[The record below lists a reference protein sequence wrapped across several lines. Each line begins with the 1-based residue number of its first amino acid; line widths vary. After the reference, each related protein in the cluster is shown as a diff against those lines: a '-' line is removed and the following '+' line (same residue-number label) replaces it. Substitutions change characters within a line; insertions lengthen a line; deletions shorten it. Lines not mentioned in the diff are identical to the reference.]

1 MTLTLTPDL
10 LIPLTLYAA
19 LAGAYLL
26 VIPFGLYFYLQ
37 NRWHVASSIERL
49 FMYFLVFM
57 FFPGMIALAPFLNF
71 RPKLR
76 KLEA

>member
-1 MTLTLTPDL
+1 MTLTLTPEL

-37 NRWHVASSIERL
+37 NRWYVASSIERL